1 MKIEELVHRVAGEA
15 LNLLEKRYH
24 YRISEDHKKD
34 IQNTVRDNLNSILNE
49 AKEQKEQKEPKEQ
62 KEQAK
67 AE

>member
-1 MKIEELVHRVAGEA
+1 MKIEELVHKIAGEA

-49 AKEQKEQKEPKEQ
+49 GKEAQPAE
-62 KEQAK
+62 K
-67 AE
+67 ADTTEEEA

>member
-24 YRISEDHKKD
+24 YRISEEHKKD

-49 AKEQKEQKEPKEQ
+49 GKEQKES
-62 KEQAK
+62 AK